1 MKDCPFITPNGQK
14 IDVALWLNDLPY
26 ESILLVTHQPFS
38 HQFVDYLVDQPLPI
52 NFAMTT
58 GTLASVEGELFAGAC
73 CQFRWCFSPS

>member
-1 MKDCPFITPNGQK
+1 MAKK
-14 IDVALWLNDLPY
+14 IDVALWLNDQPY

-58 GTLASVEGELFAGAC
+58 GALASVEGEFLLGPVANFVGV
-73 CQFRWCFSPS
+73 FRHHE